1 MCLTFCLKIVWSRRF
16 RGDTG
21 NDCLVT
27 VDGTDFQIA
36 EHGRKFYSHK
46 FKKSGL
52 RYEIC
57 VCIKTGKVVWL
68 NGPYLWGQWN
78 DIKIFWDSLIH
89 CLGRYKQV
97 EANDGYIGEAPRH
110 VKCPRSFVN
119 ARNTER
125 MQSIVRQRQETANK
139 RFKMWSCL
147 KQVYRHDI
155 AKHGDVFR
163 AVCVIT
169 QLTIMNGEP
178 LFEVEYDDWRDLPA

>member
-1 MCLTFCLKIVWSRRF
+1 MPEKIVWSRRF

-27 VDGTDFQIA
+27 VDGTDFRIS
-36 EHGRKFYSHK
+36 ERGREFYSHK

-57 VCIKTGKVVWL
+57 VCIKSGEIVWL
-68 NGPYLWGQWN
+68 NGPYPCGKWS
-78 DIKIFWDSLIH
+78 DITIFRDCLIH
-89 CLGRYKQV
+89 HLGRHERV
-97 EANDGYIGEAPRH
+97 EADDGYIGEAPRR

-119 ARNTER
+119 SRNTER

-139 RFKMWSCL
+139 RFKMWGCL
-147 KQVYRHDI
+147 KQVFRHEI
-155 AKHGDVFR
+155 TKHGDVFR

-178 LFEVEYDDWRDLPA
+178 LFQVEYDD